1 MYCCPNMTLQW
12 ITTSFVL
19 SELNVTV
26 AAIAHCALLVPFT
39 ALHRLTLQCNV
50 AVTYKVN
57 SKASVIFKTCYRKDH
72 LVLRALYLIV
82 RVFLQIQKYLSCNTD
97 FKHMAQSYTYMLV
110 LFKVFQEKK
119 KKKWISGLDWCYT
132 MVTIVIS
139 HLAHQCTTWF
149 SACLSPVFTTF
160 YSFREQQIS
169 IRMTFLSDSCA
180 GYLGTKAVPEH
191 TATVSVQVIGD
202 EGSGDT

>member
-1 MYCCPNMTLQW
+1 MSYLRHVIGRTIWFYVLYTW
-12 ITTSFVL
+12 LYVSF
-19 SELNVTV
+19 
-26 AAIAHCALLVPFT
+26 
-39 ALHRLTLQCNV
+39 
-50 AVTYKVN
+50 YKYN
-57 SKASVIFKTCYRKDH
+57 
-72 LVLRALYLIV
+72 
-82 RVFLQIQKYLSCNTD
+82 LSCNID

-110 LFKVFQEKK
+110 LFKVFQEK

-180 GYLGTKAVPEH
+180 GYSGTKAVPEP